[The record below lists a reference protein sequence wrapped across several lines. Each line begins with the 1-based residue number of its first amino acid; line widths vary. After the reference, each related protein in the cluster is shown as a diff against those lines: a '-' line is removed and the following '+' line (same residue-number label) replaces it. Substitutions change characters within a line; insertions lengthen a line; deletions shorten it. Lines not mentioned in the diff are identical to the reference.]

1 MYNYQTGCLR
11 RLHALGQR
19 HSMDITV
26 EGFSSWMFKGLT
38 FLLPFLIVGYLIQ
51 AYCAYVLFDMY
62 FRLDCSR
69 DWQVLVL
76 AFLFSFIAIGNGITI
91 ALVIAKKVALKN
103 KTDSVSRMASKYRPK
118 TL

>member
-1 MYNYQTGCLR
+1 MYKYQTGCLR

-38 FLLPFLIVGYLIQ
+38 FLMPFLIIGYFLQ
-51 AYCAYVLFDMY
+51 AYCAFVLFDLY
-62 FRLDCSR
+62 FRLNCSR

-76 AFLFSFIAIGNGITI
+76 ALLFSLIAIGNGITI
-91 ALVIAKKVALKN
+91 ALVIVKKVTLKN
-103 KTDSVSRMASKYRPK
+103 RRESVSRLASKYRLK
-118 TL
+118 AL